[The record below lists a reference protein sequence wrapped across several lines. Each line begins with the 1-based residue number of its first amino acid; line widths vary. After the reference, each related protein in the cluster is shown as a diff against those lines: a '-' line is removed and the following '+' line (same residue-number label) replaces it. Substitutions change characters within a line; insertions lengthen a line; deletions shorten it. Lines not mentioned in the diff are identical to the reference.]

1 MLSRFLPA
9 WSWLQN
15 YNSTIFSADLVA
27 AIVVTVMLIPQ
38 SLAYAMLAGVPAEM
52 GLYASILP
60 LIAYA
65 LFGTS
70 RTLSVGP
77 VAIVSLMTASAIGQF
92 AEPGSAEYL
101 SAAIVLALLSG
112 GMMLPM
118 GLLRFGMLANL
129 LSHPVVMGF
138 ITASSIIIALSQMRF
153 ILGIEAHGENAFV
166 LAASLLQ
173 NIPATNLFTLSI
185 GGAALGFLIWSRNRL
200 QPLIES
206 CGVSSS
212 NAYRMA
218 KAGPVLAVILTT
230 LAAWAF
236 DLGSHGVALIGN
248 IPRGL
253 PSIALP
259 AFDAAQWQEL
269 AGAALLISIIGYV
282 ESVSVGKTLGA
293 KRRQRIDTNQELIG
307 LGAANVASA
316 ISGGFPV
323 TGGFSRSVVNYD
335 AGAVTQMASILT
347 AVGIGLA
354 ALLLTP
360 YLAYLPKAT
369 LAATIIV
376 AISALINFS
385 SIRRAWHYSKTD
397 FVAITTTISV
407 TLIFGIELGVVC
419 GVIASIVLHL
429 YKTSRPHIAIVGEVP
444 GTEHFRNINRHQ
456 VITCPSIVTLR
467 VDESL
472 YFVNAGFVEDKIYSI
487 VAENS
492 EVKHIIIMCT
502 AINEIDLSAFEVL
515 ESVNEHLREVG
526 VVLHLSE
533 VKGPIMDCLEK
544 TEFLQHITGNI
555 YLSQHQAL
563 ADLDP
568 LGERFN
574 SLPENP
580 PASLQEGS

>member
-1 MLSRFLPA
+1 LLSRFLPA
-9 WSWLQN
+9 WSWLQS
-15 YNSTIFSADLVA
+15 YNSTLFSADLVA
-27 AIVVTVMLIPQ
+27 AIVVTIMLIPQ

-92 AEPGSAEYL
+92 AEPNSAEYF

-112 GMMLPM
+112 GMMLAM

-129 LSHPVVMGF
+129 LSHPVVLGF
-138 ITASSIIIALSQMRF
+138 ITASSLIIALSQMRY
-153 ILGIEAHGENAFV
+153 ILGIEAHGDNAFT

-173 NIPATNLFTLSI
+173 NIPATNLYTLAV
-185 GGAALGFLIWSRNRL
+185 GGAALGFLIWCRKGL

-206 CGVSSS
+206 CGVASD

-230 LAAWAF
+230 LAAWTF

-253 PSIALP
+253 PTIALP
-259 AFDAAQWQEL
+259 AFDASQWQEL

-316 ISGGFPV
+316 MSGGFPV

-347 AVGIGLA
+347 AAGIGLA

-376 AISALINFS
+376 AISALIDFS
-385 SIRRAWHYSKTD
+385 SIGRAWHYSKTD
-397 FVAITTTISV
+397 FLAISTTIGV
-407 TLIFGIELGVVC
+407 TLVFGIELGVVC

-444 GTEHFRNINRHQ
+444 GTEHFRNIDRHQ

-487 VAENS
+487 VAENA

-526 VVLHLSE
+526 VTLHLSE

-544 TEFLQHITGNI
+544 TEFLQHITGNV

-563 ADLDP
+563 AALDP
-568 LGERFN
+568 QGERFN
-574 SLPENP
+574 S
-580 PASLQEGS
+580 A

>member
-1 MLSRFLPA
+1 
-9 WSWLQN
+9 
-15 YNSTIFSADLVA
+15 
-27 AIVVTVMLIPQ
+27 
-38 SLAYAMLAGVPAEM
+38 MLAMGV
-52 GLYASILP
+52 
-60 LIAYA
+60 
-65 LFGTS
+65 
-70 RTLSVGP
+70 
-77 VAIVSLMTASAIGQF
+77 
-92 AEPGSAEYL
+92 
-101 SAAIVLALLSG
+101 
-112 GMMLPM
+112 
-118 GLLRFGMLANL
+118 LRFGMLANL
-129 LSHPVVMGF
+129 LSHPVVLGF
-138 ITASSIIIALSQMRF
+138 ITASSLIIALSQMRY

-173 NIPATNLFTLSI
+173 NIPATNLFTLSV
-185 GGAALGFLIWSRNRL
+185 GGAALGFLIWSRKRL

-206 CGVSSS
+206 CGASSD

-218 KAGPVLAVILTT
+218 RAGPVLAVILTT
-230 LAAWAF
+230 LAAWIF

-253 PSIALP
+253 PTIALP
-259 AFDAAQWQEL
+259 AFDAAQWKEL

-316 ISGGFPV
+316 VSGGFPV

-376 AISALINFS
+376 AISALIDFS

-397 FVAITTTISV
+397 FAAISTTIGV
-407 TLIFGIELGVVC
+407 TLVFGIELGVVC

-544 TEFLQHITGNI
+544 TEFLEHITGNI

-568 LGERFN
+568 QGERFN
-574 SLPENP
+574 SL
-580 PASLQEGS
+580 

>member
-1 MLSRFLPA
+1 
-9 WSWLQN
+9 
-15 YNSTIFSADLVA
+15 
-27 AIVVTVMLIPQ
+27 MLIPQ

-101 SAAIVLALLSG
+101 SAAILLALLSG
-112 GMMLPM
+112 GMMLAM

-138 ITASSIIIALSQMRF
+138 ITASSLIIALSQARY
-153 ILGIEAHGENAFV
+153 ILGIEAQGENAFM

-173 NIPATNLFTLSI
+173 NIPATNLFTLSV
-185 GGAALGFLIWSRNRL
+185 GGAALGFLIWSRKRL

-206 CGVSSS
+206 CGVSGD

-253 PSIALP
+253 PTIALP

-376 AISALINFS
+376 AISALIDFS

-397 FVAITTTISV
+397 FAAITTTIGV

-419 GVIASIVLHL
+419 GVTASIVLHL

-467 VDESL
+467 IDESL

-526 VVLHLSE
+526 VTLHLSE
-533 VKGPIMDCLEK
+533 VKGPIMDCLER
-544 TEFLQHITGNI
+544 TEFLEHITGNI

-568 LGERFN
+568 QGERFN
-574 SLPENP
+574 SL
-580 PASLQEGS
+580 

>member
-15 YNSTIFSADLVA
+15 YSSISFSADLVA
-27 AIVVTVMLIPQ
+27 AIVVTIMLIPQ

-92 AEPGSAEYL
+92 AEPGSAEYI
-101 SAAIVLALLSG
+101 SAAILLALLSG
-112 GMMLPM
+112 GMMLAM

-138 ITASSIIIALSQMRF
+138 ITASSLIIALSQTRY

-173 NIPATNLFTLSI
+173 NIAATNLFTLSV

-206 CGVSSS
+206 CGVSGD

-218 KAGPVLAVILTT
+218 KAAPVLAVILTT

-236 DLGSHGVALIGN
+236 DLGSRGVALIGN
-248 IPRGL
+248 VPRGL

-259 AFDAAQWQEL
+259 AFDATQWREL

-376 AISALINFS
+376 AISALIDFS
-385 SIRRAWHYSKTD
+385 SIKRAWHYSRTD
-397 FVAITTTISV
+397 FAAIATTIGV
-407 TLIFGIELGVVC
+407 TLVLGIELGVVC
-419 GVIASIVLHL
+419 GVTASIVLHL

-492 EVKHIIIMCT
+492 AVKHIIIMCT

-515 ESVNEHLREVG
+515 ESVNQHLREVG
-526 VVLHLSE
+526 VTLHLSE
-533 VKGPIMDCLEK
+533 VKGPIMDCLER
-544 TEFLQHITGNI
+544 TEFLEHITGNI
-555 YLSQHQAL
+555 YLSQHQAI
-563 ADLDP
+563 ADLDHR
-568 LGERFN
+568 GERFN
-574 SLPENP
+574 SL
-580 PASLQEGS
+580 

>member
-1 MLSRFLPA
+1 
-9 WSWLQN
+9 
-15 YNSTIFSADLVA
+15 
-27 AIVVTVMLIPQ
+27 
-38 SLAYAMLAGVPAEM
+38 
-52 GLYASILP
+52 
-60 LIAYA
+60 
-65 LFGTS
+65 
-70 RTLSVGP
+70 
-77 VAIVSLMTASAIGQF
+77 
-92 AEPGSAEYL
+92 
-101 SAAIVLALLSG
+101 
-112 GMMLPM
+112 
-118 GLLRFGMLANL
+118 
-129 LSHPVVMGF
+129 
-138 ITASSIIIALSQMRF
+138 
-153 ILGIEAHGENAFV
+153 
-166 LAASLLQ
+166 
-173 NIPATNLFTLSI
+173 
-185 GGAALGFLIWSRNRL
+185 
-200 QPLIES
+200 
-206 CGVSSS
+206 
-212 NAYRMA
+212 
-218 KAGPVLAVILTT
+218 
-230 LAAWAF
+230 
-236 DLGSHGVALIGN
+236 
-248 IPRGL
+248 
-253 PSIALP
+253 
-259 AFDAAQWQEL
+259 
-269 AGAALLISIIGYV
+269 LISIIGYV

-376 AISALINFS
+376 AISALIDFS
-385 SIRRAWHYSKTD
+385 SIKRAWNYSKTD
-397 FVAITTTISV
+397 FTAISTTIGV
-407 TLIFGIELGVVC
+407 TLVFGIELGVVC

-444 GTEHFRNINRHQ
+444 GTEHFRNIKRHQ

-492 EVKHIIIMCT
+492 DVKHIIIMCT

-515 ESVNEHLREVG
+515 ESINEHLREVG

-544 TEFLQHITGNI
+544 TEFLEHLTGNV
-555 YLSQHQAL
+555 YLSQHLAL
-563 ADLDP
+563 TDLDP
-568 LGERFN
+568 QGERFI
-574 SLPENP
+574 SR
-580 PASLQEGS
+580 